1 MDKFN
6 RNRLTFINFGL
17 IFEKAL
23 HLKAVKTLT
32 VNFFKIKSSYS
43 NLIAVRLIK
52 KNKSKFMNF
61 DRLKEKLE
69 ILADAAKYD
78 VSCSSSGG
86 SRKNKNGGL
95 GDSSASG
102 ICHTYTEDG
111 RCVSLLK
118 ILLTNHC
125 IYDCAYCVSRSS
137 NDIKRAAFTVEEV
150 VDLTIN
156 FYRRNYIEGL
166 FLSSGIF
173 KNADTTMERLVRV
186 AKKLRLEENFN
197 GYIHLKSIPGASD
210 ELMQEAALYA
220 DRLSINLEIPTESGL
235 KLLAPEKNREDML
248 NPMKYIQNGISQ
260 YKDERKIFRKVPKF
274 APAGQSTQMIVGA
287 TNENDLQIIKVADHF
302 YKNYSLK
309 RVYYSGYVPVL
320 EDKRLPSLTTEV
332 PMLRE
337 NRLYQSDWLMRFYG
351 FKAEEILDPSMPF
364 LDLEIDPKLSW
375 ALRHL
380 DQFPVNLQT
389 AEYQM
394 ILRIPGIGV
403 KTAKKI
409 LSARRFQVLNI
420 DHLKKL
426 GAAVNRAKYFIDFNA
441 GNIHLRHLTDINLRK
456 LLIGG
461 SQSKFQNQFSQQL
474 TLF

>member
-1 MDKFN
+1 
-6 RNRLTFINFGL
+6 
-17 IFEKAL
+17 
-23 HLKAVKTLT
+23 
-32 VNFFKIKSSYS
+32 
-43 NLIAVRLIK
+43 
-52 KNKSKFMNF
+52 MNF

-86 SRKNKNGGL
+86 TRKNKKGGL
-95 GDSSASG
+95 GDSSVSG

-137 NDIKRAAFTVEEV
+137 NDIRRAAFTVEEA

-210 ELMQEAALYA
+210 DLMQEAALYA
-220 DRLSINLEIPTESGL
+220 DRLSVNIEIPTESGL
-235 KLLAPEKNREDML
+235 KLLAPEKNRQDMIS
-248 NPMKYIQNGISQ
+248 PMRYIQKGISQ
-260 YKDERKIFRKVPKF
+260 YEDEKKILKSVPKF

-302 YKNYSLK
+302 YQKFNLK

-351 FKAEEILDPSMPF
+351 FKAEEILDPKVPF

-389 AEYQM
+389 ADYQM

-403 KTAKKI
+403 KSAQKI
-409 LSARRFQVLNI
+409 VSARRFQMLTM
-420 DHLKKL
+420 DHLKQL
-426 GAAVNRAKYFIDFNA
+426 GAAVNRAKYFIDFTA
-441 GNIHLRHLTDINLRK
+441 GNTYLKYLTDKNLRK
-456 LLIGG
+456 LLVGG
-461 SQSKFQNQFSQQL
+461 SSSKFHHQFSQQL